1 MSAGC
6 LYVLCAP
13 SGTGKSTLV
22 KRLIAEFPNLR
33 FSISHTTRAPRAGE
47 EHGRDY
53 FFTQKDEFMRLV
65 GEGYFAEWAEVHGN
79 CYGTPLAFT
88 RELAAKGNDVLFD
101 IDVQGARQLKESL
114 PEACFIMLLPPS
126 FKALEARLRG
136 RGTDGEETIKKR
148 LRNARGEVEAAN
160 MFDYWIVNDDLD
172 AACDALRAVYLARKH
187 RPEADSGL
195 VTRLLDGWPR
205 GEDV

>member
-53 FFTQKDEFMRLV
+53 SYNFV
-65 GEGYFAEWAEVHGN
+65 
-79 CYGTPLAFT
+79 
-88 RELAAKGNDVLFD
+88 
-101 IDVQGARQLKESL
+101 
-114 PEACFIMLLPPS
+114 
-126 FKALEARLRG
+126 
-136 RGTDGEETIKKR
+136 
-148 LRNARGEVEAAN
+148 
-160 MFDYWIVNDDLD
+160 
-172 AACDALRAVYLARKH
+172 
-187 RPEADSGL
+187 
-195 VTRLLDGWPR
+195 
-205 GEDV
+205 

>member
-114 PEACFIMLLPPS
+114 PEACFVMLLPPS

-148 LRNARGEVEAAN
+148 LRNARGEVEAAD

-172 AACDALRAVYLARKH
+172 AACDALRAVYLSRKH

-205 GEDV
+205 GKDV